1 MPQCYICGT
10 EIPRGQ
16 RFKSPRYKNLP
27 FCSESCYNQYLTS
40 KQQSKPK
47 PKSSSLDKL
56 KSYINDLW
64 QGQVNWP
71 FMMRQIKNLKEE
83 YDVDDKDIR
92 LMLKYAIEYEGVKV
106 NPEYGLL
113 QFIQYLQPAKEFA
126 EDILRNKELA
136 ESMEDD
142 EVEWVKVGRQGKKW
156 LRDVE
161 FGGVE

>member
-1 MPQCYICGT
+1 MPQCYICQA

-16 RFKSPRYKNLP
+16 RFKSPRYKNLS
-27 FCSESCYNQYLTS
+27 FCSESCYNQYLAS
-40 KQQSKPK
+40 KQQPK
-47 PKSSSLDKL
+47 PSSSLDKL
-56 KSYINDLW
+56 KAYINDLW

-92 LMLKYAIEYEGVKV
+92 LMLKYAIEYEGVEV

-126 EDILRNKELA
+126 EDILRNRELA

-142 EVEWVKVGRQGKKW
+142 EVEVVKANRGNGKRWMKGDW
-156 LRDVE
+156 E
-161 FGGVE
+161 F

>member
-1 MPQCYICGT
+1 MPQCYICQD

-16 RFKSPRYKNLP
+16 RFKSPRYKNLS
-27 FCSESCYNQYLTS
+27 FCSESCYNQYLAS
-40 KQQSKPK
+40 KQQPK
-47 PKSSSLDKL
+47 ASSSLDKL

-92 LMLKYAIEYEGVKV
+92 LMLKYAIEYEGVKL

-142 EVEWVKVGRQGKKW
+142 EVEVVKANKGKNRWMKGDW
-156 LRDVE
+156 E
-161 FGGVE
+161 FE

>member
-1 MPQCYICGT
+1 MPQCYICQA

-16 RFKSPRYKNLP
+16 RFKSPRYKNLA

-40 KQQSKPK
+40 KQQPK
-47 PKSSSLDKL
+47 SSSSLDKL

-83 YDVDDKDIR
+83 CDVSDNDIR
-92 LMLKYAIEYEGVKV
+92 MMLKYAIEYEGVKV
-106 NPEYGLL
+106 DLDYGLL
-113 QFIQYLQPAKEFA
+113 QFIQYLHPSQEFA
-126 EDILRNKELA
+126 EEIRKNQVLA

-142 EVEWVKVGRQGKKW
+142 EVEVVKASRGSGKRWMKGDW
-156 LRDVE
+156 E
-161 FGGVE
+161 F

>member
-1 MPQCYICGT
+1 MSECYICGT

-16 RFKSPRYKNLP
+16 RFKSPRYKNLS
-27 FCSESCYNQYLTS
+27 FCSEACYNQHLAS
-40 KQQSKPK
+40 KQQPK

-83 YDVDDKDIR
+83 YGVSDNDIR
-92 LMLKYAIEYEGVKV
+92 MMLKYAVEYEGVKV
-106 NPEYGLL
+106 DLDYGLL
-113 QFIQYLQPAKEFA
+113 QFIQYLQPSQEFA
-126 EDILRNKELA
+126 EEIRKNQALA

-142 EVEWVKVGRQGKKW
+142 EVEVVKASRENGKRWMKGDW
-156 LRDVE
+156 E
-161 FGGVE
+161 F

>member
-1 MPQCYICGT
+1 MSKCYICGT

-16 RFKSPRYKNLP
+16 RFKSPRYKNLS
-27 FCSESCYNQYLTS
+27 FCSESCYNQYLAS
-40 KQQSKPK
+40 KKQPQT
-47 PKSSSLDKL
+47 KSNSLDKL
-56 KSYINDLW
+56 KAYINDLW

-83 YDVDDKDIR
+83 YNVNDMDIR
-92 LMLKYAIEYEGVKV
+92 LMLKYAVEYEGVKV

-136 ESMEDD
+136 ESMKDD
-142 EVEWVKVGRQGKKW
+142 EVEWVKVSKGKNRWMKNIT
-156 LRDVE
+156 
-161 FGGVE
+161 FGDDDK

>member
-1 MPQCYICGT
+1 MSQCYICQSP
-10 EIPRGQ
+10 IPRGQ

-27 FCSESCYNQYLTS
+27 FCSEGCYNQYLAS
-40 KQQSKPK
+40 KQQPK
-47 PKSSSLDKL
+47 PSSSLDKL
-56 KSYINDLW
+56 KAYINDLW

-83 YDVDDKDIR
+83 YNVDDNGIR
-92 LMLKYAIEYEGVKV
+92 MMLKYAVEYEGVKV

-136 ESMEDD
+136 ESMEEDV
-142 EVEWVKVGRQGKKW
+142 VEWVKVSKGKNRWMKGDW
-156 LRDVE
+156 E
-161 FGGVE
+161 F